1 MIIGF
6 VIWSIIAVIFCGIG
20 ISCWK
25 SQKIVGF
32 FTFVK
37 PPTIAVENVGKY
49 NHAVSMLWFIAAIL
63 LEIIGVPLLFMEQNS
78 PLVVPVILAV
88 MALVI
93 AMMAAFI
100 RIENKYRE

>member
-6 VIWSIIAVIFCGIG
+6 VIWSIVAVIFGGIG

-25 SQKIVGF
+25 SREAVGF

-37 PPTIAVENVGKY
+37 PPTIAVENVKKY
-49 NHAVSMLWFIAAIL
+49 NHALSILWFISAIV

-78 PLVVPVILAV
+78 PLVIPMIFAV
-88 MALVI
+88 MILVI
-93 AMMAAFI
+93 AMMIVFI
-100 RIENKYRE
+100 RIEAKYKG